1 MKKKFLRELV
11 LGLAGAVYLAFVFF
25 QNIYSPLF
33 ALVLVTLFTYEL
45 VDSHRAKN
53 R

>member
-1 MKKKFLRELV
+1 MRRKALRELV
-11 LGLAGAVYLAFVFF
+11 LGTTGAIYLALVFF